1 MHPTRKLR
9 TWLALICTLYFAV
22 LGLVGTEIY
31 VATPPTPKQVIG
43 TGREVQNSA
52 EQIQRGQQ
60 SWLAAGG
67 QQLGSAWE
75 HGSYL
80 APDWSA
86 DWLHREALALC
97 SLRAEAAPAGLPA
110 KA

>member
-1 MHPTRKLR
+1 MHPTRKPW
-9 TWLALICTLYFAV
+9 TWLALICALSFAV
-22 LGLVGTEIY
+22 LGWVGTEIY
-31 VATPPTPKQVIG
+31 VAAPPIPKQVIS
-43 TGREVQNSA
+43 TGGEVQYSA

-67 QQLGSAWE
+67 QQSGSAWG

-86 DWLHREALALC
+86 DWLHREALALR